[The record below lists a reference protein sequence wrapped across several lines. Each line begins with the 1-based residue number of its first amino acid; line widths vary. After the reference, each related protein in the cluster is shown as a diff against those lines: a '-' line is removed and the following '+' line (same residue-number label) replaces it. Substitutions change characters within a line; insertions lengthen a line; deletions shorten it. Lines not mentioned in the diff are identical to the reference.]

1 MPIYEYVCTKCGA
14 ETEALQKFD
23 DSPLTR
29 CEVCNK
35 RGLERKLSLSA
46 FHLQGG
52 GWFKEGYKAG
62 SDTSA
67 KKGTDAAKDSG
78 SSASSDSGAAS
89 AKSSSSDSGSASA
102 SSTPAAAATGA

>member
-23 DSPLTR
+23 DSPLTQ
-29 CEVCNK
+29 CEVCNE

-52 GWFKEGYKAG
+52 GWFKEGYGAG
-62 SDTSA
+62 NDKST
-67 KKGTDAAKDSG
+67 KKGTEAAKDSG
-78 SSASSDSGAAS
+78 SATKESGSTTSSKGDSTPAPAAAS
-89 AKSSSSDSGSASA
+89 A
-102 SSTPAAAATGA
+102 